1 MPLHVGRQI
10 RHKRKKKR
18 HGDDNNTDQNR
29 FQKPNQ
35 ISSIGKEIRGE
46 IEEKPAK
53 LGGRE
58 PISPENNNWAATNLG
73 APAGA

>member
-1 MPLHVGRQI
+1 MPLHVGRHI
-10 RHKRKKKR
+10 RHKRKTR
-18 HGDDNNTDQNR
+18 HGDDNTDQNK

-35 ISSIGKEIRGE
+35 ISSIGEEIRGE
-46 IEEKPAK
+46 IEEKPAI
-53 LGGRE
+53 LGGRG